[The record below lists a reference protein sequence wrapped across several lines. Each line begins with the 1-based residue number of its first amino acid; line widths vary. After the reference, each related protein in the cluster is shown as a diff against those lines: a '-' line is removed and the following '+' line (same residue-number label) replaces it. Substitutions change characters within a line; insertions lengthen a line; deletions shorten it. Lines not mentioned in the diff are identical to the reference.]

1 MLSCVLYP
9 IGILFIWG
17 CTMNKPQELWQK
29 KKSDLLAVINETMEQ
44 GNVDKD
50 VLEIMKELLNNT
62 KVRNSMEDYFDDL
75 E

>member
-1 MLSCVLYP
+1 
-9 IGILFIWG
+9 
-17 CTMNKPQELWQK
+17 MNKPQELWQK

-50 VLEIMKELLNNT
+50 VLEIMKELIDNAIV
-62 KVRNSMEDYFDDL
+62 KSSMEDYFDDL